1 MATVTVLERQLAEA
15 RLARDARILQAR
27 EAGFTLQQIATL
39 EDLTRSRV
47 SKIVKKFRPALDL
60 PSSLL

>member
-39 EDLTRSRV
+39 EGLTRSRV